1 MKRSLFIIG
10 ATFALL
16 AGSAQAQTAYLVSGI
31 AKCSAPG
38 TEIDFAMTGDGQA
51 RVARVSSNYDG
62 FRAAA
67 KVKVWNVLRVQ
78 KNENAM
84 IVFDNGRNSR
94 IMNVVGSQK
103 SMGFLADGGVSDML
117 CQILVQ
123 AR

>member
-10 ATFALL
+10 LAMAFASP
-16 AGSAQAQTAYLVSGI
+16 AAAQTAYQVSGV

-84 IVFDNGRNSR
+84 IIFDNGKNSR

-123 AR
+123 AQ